1 MKRTIRKILGSSQ
14 LAPANGEDVTKHL
27 SEMDLEMKSSR
38 GAWGPSPGFWT
49 FPPSPFDPELRFV
62 TVQIPRLYDLKSDNS
77 FTRELHLR
85 DTRFLA
91 LR

>member
-14 LAPANGEDVTKHL
+14 LAPANDEDVTKHP
-27 SEMDLEMKSSR
+27 ERNGSR
-38 GAWGPSPGFWT
+38 NEVISRCMGSSPGFWT

-77 FTRELHLR
+77 FTRE
-85 DTRFLA
+85 
-91 LR
+91 